1 MKTSQ
6 RTGVVAIVAMAGV
19 LVGCAA
25 PTLDFSTIERP
36 ARPVELDAYNVFAGS
51 WIWEAEMLNAEG
63 ADKAWNGT
71 AEWRWTLDKRCLH
84 GQMSTAN
91 GRAAFESEG
100 IWSWHP
106 KTKKYVWWMFNNWGY
121 PQEGT
126 ADYDESNKSW
136 SMRYTS
142 VGLDGTTSYGRHR
155 MTVVDAD
162 TLEWDVV
169 EWADPTRLITKM
181 EMRGTYKRKP

>member
-1 MKTSQ
+1 M
-6 RTGVVAIVAMAGV
+6 VVLVVMAGV

-36 ARPVELDAYNVFAGS
+36 ARPAELDAYNVFAGS

-63 ADKAWNGT
+63 ADRAWNGT

-84 GQMSTAN
+84 GQMSMTN
-91 GRAAFESEG
+91 GRASFDSEG

-121 PQEGT
+121 PQQGT
-126 ADYDESNKSW
+126 ADYDESTKTW

-142 VGLDGTTSYGRHR
+142 VGLDGGTSHGRYTI
-155 MTVVDAD
+155 TVVDDD
-162 TLEWDVV
+162 TLEWNMA
-169 EWADPTRLITKM
+169 EWADALYLFKKT
-181 EMRGTYKRKP
+181 EMKGTYKRKQ